1 MFRWKR
7 VKQQKILQKNK
18 NMIYG
23 IGTDLVDL
31 DRIKKMKSISAFANK
46 ILGDLEHKEFI
57 ELADNAKEN
66 YLGKQFAGKEAY
78 VKALGTG
85 FRNPIFPKD
94 IQILRNALGKP
105 EIFLSGGVK
114 SHAQDLGIIKS
125 HVSLADESNHLIAFA
140 VLET

>member
-1 MFRWKR
+1 
-7 VKQQKILQKNK
+7 
-18 NMIYG
+18 MIYG

-31 DRIKKMKSISAFANK
+31 DRIKKMKSLSPFAEK
-46 ILGDLEHKEFI
+46 ILGAQELEEY
-57 ELADNAKEN
+57 AKLLDGSKQF
-66 YLGKQFAGKEAY
+66 YLGKQFAGKEAF

-85 FRNPIFPKD
+85 FKDPIFPKD

-105 EIFLSGGVK
+105 EILLSAVAK
-114 SHAQDLGIIKS
+114 SYVEDLGITKS